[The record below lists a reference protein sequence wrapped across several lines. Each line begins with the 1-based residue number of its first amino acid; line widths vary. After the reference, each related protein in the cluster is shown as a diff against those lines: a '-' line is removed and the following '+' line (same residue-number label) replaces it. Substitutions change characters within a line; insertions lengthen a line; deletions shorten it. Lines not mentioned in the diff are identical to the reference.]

1 MFPGGRQKISVKS
14 NIFDRS
20 PLRRKKRRDIAMKM
34 KAAQAMVEIM
44 VKEGITT
51 AFGIPGAAINPVY
64 QYMEGAPIEHFTM
77 RHEEAC
83 VHAADG
89 YQRAKHEPALAICS
103 AGPGA
108 TNFVT
113 GLYTAYIDSMPVFCV
128 VGQANTNQLKQ
139 EPFQCVDMPDIA
151 KTVTKKAWCVMKPED
166 LPAIMNEAFYVMREG
181 RPGPV
186 LIEFPLN
193 VQNAELDFDID
204 TYVPREIPVVKP
216 DLAKIKEAVKMIG
229 ESKSPVIIMGGG
241 CFISECCDKVVEL
254 AEMLQIPVITTYQA
268 KGGIPEDHPL
278 NAGHAGI
285 QVGQPIGNRVMLDS
299 DLVLAIGNRFSDRHT
314 GDLKTYCGD
323 RKFIHINIEPSQIG
337 MVFEPTLGIV
347 SDAKLATEALIEEVK
362 AQGLKPINP
371 ARAAELPALRQQL
384 ARKTDYACSPMMP
397 HRVFQ
402 EVNEAF
408 DAETY
413 FTAGC
418 GITQIWGGQLQK
430 IDKPCKYLPS
440 GGAGTLGYEV
450 PAAFGVKVA
459 RPDCNSVTVVGDFGL
474 TFMGEEIAVATAFK
488 KPIIVVVVNNAY
500 LGLIRQNQK
509 GYGFE
514 YAVEMP
520 YNQDGTIDYVKLGEA
535 YGCVAERVFSPEEL
549 QAALVRAKASTEASG
564 RCYLIDAICIKTQ
577 LCDMGGSIANIKSW
591 APEE

>member
-1 MFPGGRQKISVKS
+1 
-14 NIFDRS
+14 
-20 PLRRKKRRDIAMKM
+20 MKM
-34 KAAQAMVEIM
+34 KTAQAMVEIM
-44 VKEGITT
+44 VKEGIKT

-64 QYMEGAPIEHFTM
+64 QFMENAPIEHFTM

-89 YQRAKHEPALAICS
+89 YQRAKHEIALAICS

-113 GLYTAYIDSMPVFCV
+113 GLYTAFIDSMPVLCV
-128 VGQANTNQLKQ
+128 VGQANTNQLTQ
-139 EPFQCVDMPDIA
+139 EPFQCVDMPDIT
-151 KTVTKKAWCVMKPED
+151 KTVTKMARCVMKPED
-166 LPAIMNEAFYVMREG
+166 LPEIMNEAFYLMRAG

-193 VQNAELDFDID
+193 IQNMEFDFDID
-204 TYVPREIPVVKP
+204 SYIPREIPAMEP
-216 DLAKIKEAVKMIG
+216 DMAKIREAVKMIRG
-229 ESKSPVIIMGGG
+229 SKAPVIVMGGG
-241 CFISECCDKVVEL
+241 CFIGECTDKVVEL
-254 AEMLQIPVITTYQA
+254 AELLQIPVITTYQA

-285 QVGQPIGNRVMLDS
+285 QVGQPIGNRVFLDS
-299 DLVLAIGNRFSDRHT
+299 DLVIGIGNRFSDRHT
-314 GDLKTYCGD
+314 GDLKTYCEG

-347 SDAKLATEALIEEVK
+347 SDAKLATEALIAEAK
-362 AQGLKPINP
+362 ATDLKPINP
-371 ARAAELPALRQQL
+371 ARAAKLPALRKEL
-384 ARKTDYACSPMMP
+384 ERKTDYDCAPMMP

-402 EVNEAF
+402 EINAIF
-408 DAETY
+408 DDETY

-418 GITQIWGGQLQK
+418 GITQIWSGQLQTVNK
-430 IDKPCKYLPS
+430 AGKYLAS

-459 RPDCNSVTVVGDFGL
+459 HPECDSVTVVGDFGL
-474 TFMGEEIAVATAFK
+474 TFMGEEIAVASAFK

-514 YAVEMP
+514 YAVDMP

>member
-1 MFPGGRQKISVKS
+1 
-14 NIFDRS
+14 
-20 PLRRKKRRDIAMKM
+20 MKM
-34 KAAQAMVEIM
+34 KAAQALVEIM
-44 VKEGITT
+44 VKEGIKT

-64 QYMEGAPIEHFTM
+64 QFMEDAPIEHFTM

-89 YQRAKHEPALAICS
+89 YQRAKHEIALAICS

-113 GLYTAYIDSMPVFCV
+113 GLYTAFIDSMPVLCV
-128 VGQANTNQLKQ
+128 VGQANTSQLKQ

-151 KTVTKKAWCVMKPED
+151 KTVTQLAKCVMKPEE
-166 LPAIMNEAFYVMREG
+166 LPGIMNEAFYQMRAG

-193 VQNAELDFDID
+193 VQNTEFDFDID
-204 TYVPREIPVVKP
+204 SYIPREIPVAEP
-216 DLAKIKEAVKMIG
+216 DLAKIKEAVKLIG
-229 ESKSPVIIMGGG
+229 ESKAPVIVMGGG
-241 CFISECCDKVVEL
+241 CFISECTDKVVEL
-254 AEMLQIPVITTYQA
+254 AELLQIPVITTYQA
-268 KGGIPEDHPL
+268 KGGIPEEHPL

-285 QVGQPIGNRVMLDS
+285 QVGQPIGNRVFLES
-299 DLVLAIGNRFSDRHT
+299 DLVIGIGNRFSDRHT
-314 GDLKTYCGD
+314 GDLKTYCAG

-347 SDAKLATEALIEEVK
+347 SDAKLATEALIAEVK
-362 AQGLKPINP
+362 AAGLKPINP
-371 ARAAELPALRQQL
+371 DRAAALPALRKEL
-384 ARKTDYACSPMMP
+384 ARKTDYACAPMMP

-402 EVNEAF
+402 EVNAAF
-408 DAETY
+408 DDETY

-418 GITQIWGGQLQK
+418 GITQIWSGQLQK
-430 IDKPCKYLPS
+430 INKAGKYLAS

-459 RPDCNSVTVVGDFGL
+459 QPDCASVTVVGDFGL
-474 TFMGEEIAVATAFK
+474 TFMGEEIAVASAFH

-591 APEE
+591 APED